1 MDGAC
6 PNNET
11 CTLLTGPFRGTL
23 YGRKK
28 HGFHLPSRIFLGKV
42 YVMSF
47 GTVVRSSSLPSGIKP
62 RDSGQILRE
71 LAEWLDQK
79 KSPNWKKYGQYAR
92 APPKNMTFLTVPA
105 GAKDFTSC
113 SGIYGSKFFPV
124 AVHQLMAKHRNSL
137 FTDVFFSS
145 ARQTSG
151 TFQCVAEEGP
161 EFSFAGGLCH

>member
-1 MDGAC
+1 
-6 PNNET
+6 
-11 CTLLTGPFRGTL
+11 
-23 YGRKK
+23 
-28 HGFHLPSRIFLGKV
+28 
-42 YVMSF
+42 MSF

-92 APPKNMTFLTVPA
+92 APQKNMTFLTVPA

-137 FTDVFFSS
+137 FTDVFFHRLVRLQ
-145 ARQTSG
+145 ALFNVLQKKVQNFHLLVVYVIEG
-151 TFQCVAEEGP
+151 TTFGC
-161 EFSFAGGLCH
+161 